1 MPILILLAF
10 LCIPIAEI
18 AVFIKAGEVIGLGWT
33 LAVVVLTAVIGTAL
47 LRRQGLR
54 VLAQTQQK
62 LDRGELPVGEL
73 FDGIC
78 LLVAGALLLTPG
90 FITDFVGL
98 ALFIPPVRLL
108 LGTFI
113 MSRFLKSGSSRV
125 WVNGEEVS
133 TGGPGGA
140 GRGGSGKGS
149 IIDADYTDVTDQE
162 KADDA
167 SSGQLEDRQRDDS
180 NSPSNPDKGS
190 RSSPWQRRN

>member
-18 AVFIKAGEVIGLGWT
+18 AVFIKAGQIIGLGWT

-133 TGGPGGA
+133 TGGA
-140 GRGGSGKGS
+140 GRGGSGKGT

-162 KADDA
+162 KADGA
-167 SSGQLEDRQRDDS
+167 SSGQLEDRRRDGSDTS
-180 NSPSNPDKGS
+180 GKPDKGS
-190 RSSPWQRRN
+190 GSSPWQRRS

>member
-18 AVFIKAGEVIGLGWT
+18 AVFIKAGQIIGLGWT
-33 LAVVVLTAVIGTAL
+33 LAVVVLTAVAGTAL

-54 VLAQTQQK
+54 VLAQTQEK
-62 LDRGELPVGEL
+62 LDRGELPVGEM
-73 FDGIC
+73 FDGVC

-90 FITDFVGL
+90 FITDAVGL

-113 MSRFLKSGSSRV
+113 LTRLMKGGNTRV

-133 TGGPGGA
+133 AGGPGGRP
-140 GRGGSGKGS
+140 GRGPT
-149 IIDADYTDVTDQE
+149 IDGEYTDVTGQ
-162 KADDA
+162 DDDDLPPRRLGGH
-167 SSGQLEDRQRDDS
+167 SGNGGNDS
-180 NSPSNPDKGS
+180 GD
-190 RSSPWQRRN
+190 SPWRRG

>member
-18 AVFIKAGEVIGLGWT
+18 AVFIKAGQIIGLGWT
-33 LAVVVLTAVIGTAL
+33 LAVVVLTAVLGTAL
-47 LRRQGLR
+47 LRRQGLK

-98 ALFIPPVRLL
+98 ALFVPPVRLL
-108 LGTFI
+108 LGTFFL
-113 MSRFLKSGSSRV
+113 SRFLKSGSSRV

-133 TGGPGGA
+133 PGRQGGT
-140 GRGGSGKGS
+140 GRGP
-149 IIDADYTDVTDQE
+149 IIDADYTDVTEREDAEDTPAGRLENRHREDPDNPENPE
-162 KADDA
+162 K
-167 SSGQLEDRQRDDS
+167 G
-180 NSPSNPDKGS
+180 PGT
-190 RSSPWQRRN
+190 SPWQRRS

>member
-18 AVFIKAGEVIGLGWT
+18 AVFIKAGQIIGLGWT
-33 LAVVVLTAVIGTAL
+33 LVVVVLTAVIGTAL
-47 LRRQGLR
+47 LRRQGLK
-54 VLAQTQQK
+54 VLSQTQQK

-78 LLVAGALLLTPG
+78 LLIAGALLLTPG

-113 MSRFLKSGSSRV
+113 LSRFLKSGNSRV
-125 WVNGEEVS
+125 WVNGQEVGPDGKA
-133 TGGPGGA
+133 GG
-140 GRGGSGKGS
+140 GRGPRGGRGP
-149 IIDADYTDVTDQE
+149 IIDGDYTDVTEAEDDE
-162 KADDA
+162 PDRLDHRPDDA
-167 SSGQLEDRQRDDS
+167 RGS
-180 NSPSNPDKGS
+180 NSGD
-190 RSSPWQRRN
+190 SPWRRSG

>member
-18 AVFIKAGEVIGLGWT
+18 AVFIKAGQVIGLGWT

-47 LRRQGLR
+47 LRRQGLK

-62 LDRGELPVGEL
+62 LDRGELPVGEM

-113 MSRFLKSGSSRV
+113 LSRFLKNRNTQV
-125 WVNGEEVS
+125 WVNGEQV
-133 TGGPGGA
+133 TP
-140 GRGGSGKGS
+140 GRGGGP
-149 IIDADYTDVTDQE
+149 IIDADYTDVTEREGDEPDPAGSIEDQSE
-162 KADDA
+162 K
-167 SSGQLEDRQRDDS
+167 
-180 NSPSNPDKGS
+180 NPKNRPGG
-190 RSSPWQRRN
+190 SPWQRRG